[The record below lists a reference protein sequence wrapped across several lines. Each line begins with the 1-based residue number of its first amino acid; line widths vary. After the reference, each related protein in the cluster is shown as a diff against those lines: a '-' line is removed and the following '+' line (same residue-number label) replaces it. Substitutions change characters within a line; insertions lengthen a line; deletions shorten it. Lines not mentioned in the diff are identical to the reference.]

1 MESAAV
7 GACSLDSHKVHLLS
21 CQLSFPHAATVTVVD
36 VVVFVV
42 EVIVDVVIVDVV
54 IVVVDVVVIVVVVI
68 VVVVHSERQR
78 SKQGGMVTPGSIVV

>member
-21 CQLSFPHAATVTVVD
+21 CQLSFPHAATVTFVDVVFVVD
-36 VVVFVV
+36 VV
-42 EVIVDVVIVDVV
+42 EVIVDVV